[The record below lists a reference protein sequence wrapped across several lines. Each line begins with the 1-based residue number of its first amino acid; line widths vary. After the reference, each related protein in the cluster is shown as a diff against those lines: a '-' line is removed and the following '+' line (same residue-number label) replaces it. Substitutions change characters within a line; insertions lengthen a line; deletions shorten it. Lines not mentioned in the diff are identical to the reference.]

1 MRRHWFRLLVLALLA
16 AGGAAA
22 MYHATRP
29 APVAV
34 TVAIVEPGTVQ
45 STVANTRAGTVMACR
60 RSRLAPAAGGQIAH
74 LPVREGSRVKA
85 GDLLLAIWNEDL
97 EAKVRLAGSEAE
109 AAEARAEEAC
119 ALAEV
124 ARREAERQAR
134 LVQRRA
140 VSEEAVDRAATEA
153 LAKEAACR
161 ASHAAARVS
170 RDKVR
175 VAEAERDRTL
185 LRAPFDGVV
194 AEVNGELGEFIT
206 PSPPGIPTL
215 PAIDLIDDRCLY
227 VSAPIDEVDAP
238 GIRVGMP
245 VVVTL
250 DAFAGRRWDGRVR
263 RIAPYV
269 LDREKQSRTVEVEV
283 DLGGKEGQEGLLAG
297 FSADVEIVRETRDG
311 ALRVPTEA
319 LLEGSKV
326 LRLGEA
332 GVLESRAVQAGLSN
346 WEYTEVL
353 TGLAPGDRVVTS
365 VGREGVQ
372 AGARAVP
379 EEAAAR

>member
-1 MRRHWFRLLVLALLA
+1 MRHWFRLLVLALLA
-16 AGGAAA
+16 GGGAAVL
-22 MYHATRP
+22 YQATRP

-34 TVAIVEPGTVQ
+34 TVAVVELGTVQ

-60 RSRLAPAAGGQIAH
+60 RSRLAPAAGGQIAR
-74 LPVREGSRVKA
+74 LPVREGTRVKA
-85 GDLLLAIWNEDL
+85 GELLLAIWNEDL

-109 AAEARAEEAC
+109 AGEARAEEAC

-161 ASHAAARVS
+161 AAHAAARVS
-170 RDKVR
+170 RDKVS

-238 GIRVGMP
+238 GVRVGMP
-245 VVVTL
+245 VAVTL

-283 DLGGKEGQEGLLAG
+283 DLGDADALEGLLAG
-297 FSADVEIVRETRDG
+297 FSADGEIVRETRDG
-311 ALRVPTEA
+311 VPRIPTEA

-326 LRLGEA
+326 LVLNDT
-332 GVLESRAVQAGLSN
+332 GVLESRAVETGLAN
-346 WEYTEVL
+346 WQYTEVL
-353 TGLAPGDRVVTS
+353 GGLTAGDRVVTS
-365 VGREGVQ
+365 VGREGVK
-372 AGARAVP
+372 AGARVVVEGASG
-379 EEAAAR
+379 R